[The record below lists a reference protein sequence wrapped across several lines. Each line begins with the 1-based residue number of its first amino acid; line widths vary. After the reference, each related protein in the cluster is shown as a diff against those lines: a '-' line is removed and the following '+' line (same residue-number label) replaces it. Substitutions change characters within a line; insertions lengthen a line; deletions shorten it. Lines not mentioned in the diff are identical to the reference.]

1 MSYKIEKLIENRDI
15 YEIIRDKIALILIEE
30 RDKQIALA
38 TTALKNPDDWDYDV
52 YIERTNALDI
62 TEDENGIIL
71 QKARVNIVF
80 DGFTLA
86 NGSNSASSQQL
97 SAKFN
102 IDVYGHTQATWNETT
117 KSAVHSDTA
126 SSFSCHRVSRL
137 VRKILMYSGYQ
148 YLSLEGVVLNRM
160 ITSSQIFVPAA
171 SENTA
176 NQNIV
181 AQRLILEVLYNEKTV
196 ENDLTMIEEAFMD
209 MEVNNEGLVQLSYDY
224 T

>member
-15 YEIIRDKIALILIEE
+15 YEIVRDKIALILIEE

-38 TTALKNPDDWDYDV
+38 TTALKNADDWDFDV
-52 YIERTNALDI
+52 YVERTNALDI
-62 TEDENGIIL
+62 SEDDNGIIL

-80 DGFTLA
+80 DGFSLA
-86 NGSNSASSQQL
+86 NGNNSASNQQL

-160 ITSSQIFVPAA
+160 VTSSQIFLPSPA
-171 SENTA
+171 ENMA

-181 AQRLILEVLYNEKTV
+181 AQRLILEVLYNEKTI
-196 ENDLTMIEEAFMD
+196 ENDLSLLEQAFVS
-209 MEVNNEGLVQLSYDY
+209 MEVNENGLVELLYDY